1 VSAEEYDALAERLA
15 EAEAARDQW
24 HADYSRVVAASEERM
39 RRLAE
44 AERLLWGW
52 SVYTVA
58 SRELMAETRTFLR
71 PADSAD
77 VAP

>member
-1 VSAEEYDALAERLA
+1 MTLRETYGVVSAEEYDALAERLA

-44 AERLLWGW
+44 AERLLAVERGAAGAAAGGA
-52 SVYTVA
+52 Y
-58 SRELMAETRTFLR
+58 
-71 PADSAD
+71 
-77 VAP
+77 